1 MGSQL
6 ERESFQESEKSITS
20 IIQLT
25 LRYMDREGILEKNT
39 QAPCKYQ
46 FSCLAKVP
54 DFLNTLFI
62 DYFDWV

>member
-25 LRYMDREGILEKNT
+25 LRYMDREGILEKKI
-39 QAPCKYQ
+39 PKP
-46 FSCLAKVP
+46 LASTN
-54 DFLNTLFI
+54 FL
-62 DYFDWV
+62 V